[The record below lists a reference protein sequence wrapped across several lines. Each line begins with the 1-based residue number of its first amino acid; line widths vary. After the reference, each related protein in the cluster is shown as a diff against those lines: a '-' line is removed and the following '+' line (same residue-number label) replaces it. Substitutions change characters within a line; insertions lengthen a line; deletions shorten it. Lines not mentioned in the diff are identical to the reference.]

1 MSSQELSVCPESTV
15 KYRLGFRLSLAL
27 FSRPP
32 QSIERVQKRIFQFL
46 TAVKVLTAVAWANTD
61 GSIWL

>member
-32 QSIERVQKRIFQFL
+32 QYSAKKNLSIF
-46 TAVKVLTAVAWANTD
+46 D
-61 GSIWL
+61 GRQSFDSSGLG